1 METLE
6 QFSQKEQLFI
16 VSQGIEIYEKHKIF
30 LELKKETIHNSSLH
44 EKELHRTTKEILQE
58 FIQQQSKD
66 NQEHHDQLVQML
78 KHQVKTYES
87 EIQLQRKQQE
97 QVQIH
102 IQEEIE
108 RRTKER
114 TNILQMTNTTLEER
128 MKHIQDQHTTDKER
142 IEELEKRYDLVS
154 KGLEFEKHIYEELV
168 HLNDTYYNNVWDII
182 HVGQTFGGKGD
193 IILKHKETQITIMID
208 PKNHDNVN
216 KQHKDKFVKDM
227 RNELNNYK
235 AGIMV
240 SRGKIR
246 GKKNYEE
253 IEDGTRR
260 LIYISNFKLGQED
273 FLMTMIE
280 QIHNHCIEKQE
291 DTINME
297 HMKSRY
303 IQEYK
308 NIKKQ
313 KDLCETQIAYFRERV
328 KCITGEYH
336 EYFGEDI
343 QLQTSTQTSS
353 TISSS
358 ALSSNE
364 LSHFVLEYFSSNIKT
379 YKGSN
384 VKVQNIFDVV
394 QEAFP
399 NITNTKFVRLLNQ
412 WKKIQPLDNGKKCS
426 LRGMLDDYEF
436 SVCEN
441 LFITATPNDI
451 LPTNTTTIIDDHLI
465 PGLVSK
471 NIKKGVSKEIH
482 VEI

>member
-1 METLE
+1 MDALRH
-6 QFSQKEQLFI
+6 FSQKEQLFI
-16 VSQGIEIYEKHKIF
+16 VSQGIDIYEKHKLF
-30 LELKKETIHNSSLH
+30 LELKNEHSLSSSSSLSSLH
-44 EKELHRTTKEILQE
+44 EEEMQKTTKEIVQE
-58 FIQQQSKD
+58 CIQQQSKD
-66 NQEHHDQLVQML
+66 NKEHFEQIVNML
-78 KHQVKTYES
+78 KQQVKTYEG
-87 EIQLQRKQQE
+87 EIQLQRKHQE
-97 QVQIH
+97 QVQLH

-128 MKHIQDQHTTDKER
+128 MKHIQDQHTKDKER
-142 IEELEKRYDLVS
+142 IVELEKRYELVS

-168 HLNDTYYNNVWDII
+168 HLNDTYYNNVWEII

-216 KQHKDKFVKDM
+216 KQHKDKFLKDM

-273 FLMTMIE
+273 FLMTIIE

-291 DTINME
+291 DSINME
-297 HMKSRY
+297 IIKSRY

-313 KDLCETQIAYFRERV
+313 KDVCESQLAYFRERE
-328 KCITGEYH
+328 KCITGEYQD
-336 EYFGEDI
+336 YFGEDI
-343 QLQTSTQTSS
+343 QLQTSSQTSS
-353 TISSS
+353 SLSSS
-358 ALSSNE
+358 TLSSNE
-364 LSHFVLEYFSSNIKT
+364 LSRYVLEYFSSNIKP
-379 YKGSN
+379 YKGSK
-384 VKVQNIFDVV
+384 VKVQHIFDVV

-399 NITNTKFVRLLNQ
+399 TITTTKFVRLLNQ

-426 LRGMLDDYEF
+426 LRGLLEDYECT
-436 SVCEN
+436 VCEN
-441 LFITATPNDI
+441 IDTN
-451 LPTNTTTIIDDHLI
+451 NTTPMVEDNFIAALMN
-465 PGLVSK
+465 K
-471 NIKKGVSKEIH
+471 NIKQSVEKEIH

>member
-1 METLE
+1 MESLY
-6 QFSQKEQLFI
+6 QFSKKEQLFI
-16 VSQGIEIYEKHKIF
+16 VSQGIDIYEKHKIF
-30 LELKKETIHNSSLH
+30 LNLRKETETKSSLH
-44 EKELHRTTKEILQE
+44 DKEIEKTTKDIVEH

-66 NQEHHDQLVQML
+66 NEEHHQQMVEML
-78 KHQVKTYES
+78 KHQVKTYEG

-97 QVQIH
+97 QVQLQ

-128 MKHIQDQHTTDKER
+128 MKHVQDQHAKDKER
-142 IEELEKRYDLVS
+142 IEELEKRYELVS
-154 KGLEFEKHIYEELV
+154 KGLEFEKHIYEELL
-168 HLNDTYYNNVWDII
+168 HLNDMYYNNVWDII

-193 IILKHKETQITIMID
+193 IILKHKETQITVMID

-216 KQHKDKFVKDM
+216 KQHKDKFLKDM

-273 FLMTMIE
+273 FLMTIIE
-280 QIHNHCIEKQE
+280 QIHNHCIEKQK
-291 DTINME
+291 DNINME
-297 HMKSRY
+297 VMKSRY

-308 NIKKQ
+308 NNKKQ
-313 KDLCETQIAYFRERV
+313 KDICETQLSYFRERE
-328 KCITGEYH
+328 KCITNEYH
-336 EYFGEDI
+336 DYFGEDI

-358 ALSSNE
+358 VLSSNE
-364 LSHFVLEYFSSNIKT
+364 LSKFVLEYFSSNINS

-384 VKVQNIFDVV
+384 VKVQKIFDLV
-394 QEAFP
+394 QKAFP
-399 NITNTKFVRLLNQ
+399 TITTTKFVRLLNQ
-412 WKKIQPLDNGKKCS
+412 WKKAQPLDNGKKCS
-426 LRGMLDDYEF
+426 LRGMLDNYNFNTSKTD
-436 SVCEN
+436 SN
-441 LFITATPNDI
+441 ITTSFIE
-451 LPTNTTTIIDDHLI
+451 DHLI
-465 PGLVSK
+465 SGCISNTMK
-471 NIKKGVSKEIH
+471 NSTPKEIH

>member
-1 METLE
+1 MEAL
-6 QFSQKEQLFI
+6 QHFSHKEQLFI
-16 VSQGIEIYEKHKIF
+16 VSQGIDIYEKHKIF
-30 LELKKETIHNSSLH
+30 LELKKETSNNISLN
-44 EKELHRTTKEILQE
+44 EKELQKTTKEIVQE
-58 FIQQQSKD
+58 CIQQQSKD
-66 NQEHHDQLVQML
+66 NEKHYEEIVQML
-78 KHQVKTYES
+78 KHQVKTYEG

-97 QVQIH
+97 QIQHH

-128 MKHIQDQHTTDKER
+128 MKHIQDQHTKDKER

-168 HLNDTYYNNVWDII
+168 HLNDNYYNNVWDII

-216 KQHKDKFVKDM
+216 KQHKDKFLKDM

-273 FLMTMIE
+273 FLMTIIE
-280 QIHNHCIEKQE
+280 QIHNHCVEKQE

-297 HMKSRY
+297 VMRSRY
-303 IQEYK
+303 IHEYK

-313 KDLCETQIAYFRERV
+313 KDLCEIQLAYFKERE
-328 KCITGEYH
+328 KNITNEYQD
-336 EYFGEDI
+336 YFGEDI
-343 QLQTSTQTSS
+343 QLQTSNQTSS
-353 TISSS
+353 AISSGV
-358 ALSSNE
+358 LSSND
-364 LSHFVLEYFSSNIKT
+364 LSRFVLEYFSSNIKA

-384 VKVQNIFDVV
+384 IKVQKIFDVV

-399 NITNTKFVRLLNQ
+399 NITSTKFVRLLNQ
-412 WKKIQPLDNGKKCS
+412 WKKMQHLDNGKKCS
-426 LRGMLDDYEF
+426 LRGMLEDYEF
-436 SVCEN
+436 NVNEIITTTSVS
-441 LFITATPNDI
+441 NDI
-451 LPTNTTTIIDDHLI
+451 VPICTRIISSDTLM
-465 PGLVSK
+465 PK
-471 NIKKGVSKEIH
+471 NIRQSVSKEIH